1 MKTNS
6 HAASPSPASSS
17 SAPRVVVLGGGYAG
31 LVAALRLAPAARV
44 TLVDPGDGFT
54 ERVRLHQLAAGRPG
68 VTHPYSGLLRGTGI
82 EHVAARAADLDLQ
95 ARSVRTD
102 DGRTLSYDRLVYAL
116 GSVTD
121 TSGVEDAQ
129 DTGQLIHTAESAG
142 ALHQRLVGAPGRV
155 SVVGGGLTGIEL
167 AAEIAE
173 AHPAWEVR
181 LLTSDVVGAGLS
193 VRGRAH
199 VYEVFRGLGV
209 RVEEGRRVASAGE
222 VDADAVVWAAA
233 MRPVTGLAARA
244 GLALDAAGRIA
255 IDGTARSVTDPAVYA
270 AGDAAGTG
278 IRMACAVSL
287 PMGLYVAASVRA
299 DLQGRRSQLRPF
311 HYGFVGQCI
320 SLGRRDGLLQL
331 VRSDDSPRSA
341 VLTGRPAAFVKERVV
356 RGTVFALRAAAAGAR
371 RGRLGAA
378 SGADACGTDVHGAAP
393 AGACGR

>member
-6 HAASPSPASSS
+6 HAASSSS
-17 SAPRVVVLGGGYAG
+17 SSPAPRVVVLGGGYAG

-54 ERVRLHQLAAGRPG
+54 ERVRLHQLAAGRAR

-121 TSGVEDAQ
+121 TAGVEGVEGAQ
-129 DTGQLIHTAESAG
+129 ETGHARIHTAESAG
-142 ALHQRLVGAPGRV
+142 ALHQRLIGAPGRV

-181 LLTSDVVGAGLS
+181 LLTSGVVGAGLS
-193 VRGRAH
+193 ARGRAH
-199 VYEVFRGLGV
+199 VYEVFRELGV

-233 MRPVTGLAARA
+233 MRPVTGLAARS

-299 DLQGRRSQLRPF
+299 DLEDRRSQLRPF

-320 SLGRRDGLLQL
+320 SLGRRDGLLQM

-371 RGRLGAA
+371 RGGLGAA
-378 SGADACGTDVHGAAP
+378 PGAGVSGAAP
-393 AGACGR
+393 AAAVGR